1 MLYLYIDEL
10 DTFEQ
15 YDETEYIQYLIQYYT
30 IYFNNLN
37 NESIKINRINNKRK
51 RSEKY

>member
-1 MLYLYIDEL
+1 MLYLYIEEL

-15 YDETEYIQYLIQYYT
+15 YDDTEYTQYLIQYYT

-37 NESIKINRINNKRK
+37 KDLININRKNNKRK
-51 RSEKY
+51 RSERY